1 MYYNTFCKY
10 VCFANHNVN
19 RRIRMKKKL
28 ALALAAVM
36 VMGLALTSCGG
47 GNTSA
52 PAAPSTPS
60 TPAQPSA
67 PAAPSTPAE
76 PSGSGLAP
84 KDGGTSLTFT
94 TGGETGTYYG
104 FGNVIANK
112 VGDMTSTTVTAI
124 SSGGSAANIK
134 GMKKGDAQLGFVQSD
149 VMAYAFNGERTFAE
163 DGAVTD
169 FSTVAALYME
179 QVQIVTV
186 DPSIKTVADLKGKKV
201 SVGASGSGV
210 YFNAVDVLGA
220 YDLDVEK
227 DIVPTYQSFGD
238 SAEALKDGQIDAAF
252 IVAGAPTTAVTDLAA
267 GRDIA
272 LVSLDE
278 EHINKLLSAS
288 PYYSK
293 NTIAKDVYGT
303 TEDCTT
309 VAVGAVV
316 IARDDVSEA
325 DVYNFLCGTFE
336 DIPNLSHGKAA
347 ELDLDYASS
356 VTTIGYH
363 PGAVAYFA
371 DKGITVPGK

>member
-1 MYYNTFCKY
+1 
-10 VCFANHNVN
+10 
-19 RRIRMKKKL
+19 MKKFLSL
-28 ALALAAVM
+28 AM
-36 VMGLALTSCGG
+36 VMAMGAAMLAGCG
-47 GNTSA
+47 SEPA
-52 PAAPSTPS
+52 PAASKPAESTPPAAS
-60 TPAQPSA
+60 TPAA
-67 PAAPSTPAE
+67 STPAE
-76 PSGSGLAP
+76 PTGLAP
-84 KDGGTSLTFT
+84 KDGGTNLTFT

-112 VGDMTSTTVTAI
+112 VGDLTSTTVKAI

-134 GMKKGDAQLGFVQSD
+134 GLKKGDAQLGFVQSD

-252 IVAGAPTTAVTDLAA
+252 IVAGAPTTAVTDLAS

-272 LVSLDE
+272 LVSLDD
-278 EHINKLLSAS
+278 EHIDKLLSAS

-293 NTIAKDVYGT
+293 NVIAKDVYGT

-316 IARDDVSEA
+316 IARDDVSDA
-325 DVYNFLCGTFE
+325 DVYNFLYGTFE
-336 DIPNLSHGKAA
+336 DIANLSHGKSA
-347 ELDLDYASS
+347 ELDLEFASS
-356 VTTIGYH
+356 VTTVGYH